1 MQRPGVGV
9 GVFIIRNGKFLMIL
23 RHGAHGR
30 GTWSVPGGWMELG
43 ESFKETAEREAM
55 EEVGLKIKN
64 IRFGAVT
71 NTVFKKEDVHS
82 VTIWLMSDY
91 TAGEPE
97 ILEPEKI
104 KELAWV
110 NFDSLPNPLFQPWQ
124 QLLRSEFIGSMKQQL
139 KNT

>member
-1 MQRPGVGV
+1 
-9 GVFIIRNGKFLMIL
+9 
-23 RHGAHGR
+23 
-30 GTWSVPGGWMELG
+30 
-43 ESFKETAEREAM
+43 
-55 EEVGLKIKN
+55 
-64 IRFGAVT
+64 
-71 NTVFKKEDVHS
+71 
-82 VTIWLMSDY
+82 MSDY

-124 QLLRSEFIGSMKQQL
+124 QLLRSEFIGAMKQQL